1 VNLSLTEL
9 LTGPLGYT
17 ENELVAICTESPT
30 KAWGAEVVKVS
41 KVADLIEKYATGINA
56 YYSVNALRAGLPK
69 GAKGGIVDVTRL
81 GALHAD
87 IDVKPGTGVASF
99 EKGQEI
105 IDTLSGWLGTTPTA
119 VTMSGH
125 GFHPLWS
132 VEPVWIADAEDRARV
147 LALLSR
153 WKEAVRRA
161 GASADSAPDSVF
173 NLDRVLRAPGTQ
185 NVKDPANPVDVVTE
199 EGTGAPLTISEIEE
213 RLDEWGIPA
222 PSEPETVG
230 GAVVSN
236 PEGWEYAEA
245 TCEYANRAIDGWA
258 KDRAKAGRH
267 PWLVSQAVRIG
278 CMLRTGCLSQEGHER
293 AVVALDKRFREL
305 CTLGLGGAP
314 REVQPGEVVA
324 ELRWGM
330 AKASRKTADQALK
343 ELGNHPHSLPVDDM
357 LFELAGLSGSADS
370 LELTALSDGAGAE
383 GGDDAGPAVPD
394 EDDEVA
400 RGTMNATTMTD
411 AGIADIVVRAF
422 SPALRYC
429 SDYKSW
435 MRLEGTTWKV
445 VAGDADI
452 YQAVRQTIAAIPSD
466 DRMTR
471 FKVKMLGSSHIAGV
485 VSLARRGRAFQV
497 NAEELDSDPYQLNT
511 PGGVIDIRTGELV
524 DSKIMHTRCAG
535 THLEYGTHPE
545 FDKFMHTTF
554 DGDGEQIAYVQR
566 LLGAASIG
574 KVTQVLPTW
583 WGAGRNGKGVL
594 MSLTQMILG
603 SYAQAAP
610 ENFLAAGRSEHP
622 EELMRLHGCRLSVA
636 SEMDKGAKFADAR
649 IKMLTSPDGKI
660 TGRKMGGSWTDFT
673 PSHTLILL
681 TNELPEIAAAGPAV
695 WDRIRVLG
703 FEHYVPED
711 QRIDDYDLVLFK
723 SEGAQVLGWIMEGAR
738 KYLEIGLCPPP
749 KVMSATKM
757 YAQSQDPLGRFAEDC
772 LLVDLPEDRTASSR
786 DLYNMYRGWCR
797 ETGEKEI
804 TETKLI
810 IDLTKRFK
818 LGSVRVSGARM
829 RTGLSINPEAIKLY
843 GYGMV
848 RDES

>member
-1 VNLSLTEL
+1 VNLTLTEL
-9 LTGPLGYT
+9 LTDVLGYT
-17 ENELVAICTESPT
+17 EKELVAVCTESPT

-41 KVADLIEKYATGINA
+41 KVAALVDKYATGTNT
-56 YYSVNALRAGLPK
+56 YYSVNPVRSGLPK
-69 GAKGGIVDVTRL
+69 GAKGGIADVTRL
-81 GALHAD
+81 GALWSD

-119 VTMSGH
+119 VTRSGH
-125 GFHPLWS
+125 GYHPLWS
-132 VEPVWIADAEDRARV
+132 VERVSIADDEDRARV
-147 LALLSR
+147 LALLAR
-153 WKEAVRRA
+153 WKLAVRRA
-161 GASADSAPDSVF
+161 GASADSAPDSVY

-185 NVKDPANPVDVVTE
+185 NVKDPNSPVDVVTE
-199 EGTGAPLTISEIEE
+199 AGTGAPLTISEIEE

-222 PSEPETVG
+222 ASEPETVG
-230 GAVVSN
+230 GVVVSN
-236 PEGWEYAEA
+236 PENWVYAEA

-258 KDRAKAGRH
+258 KDLAKAGRH
-267 PWLVSQAVRIG
+267 PWLVAQSVRIG
-278 CMLRTGCLSQEGHER
+278 CMLRTGCLSQDGHER
-293 AVVALDKRFREL
+293 AVKALKKRFHEL
-305 CTLGLGGAP
+305 CTLGLGGDP
-314 REVQPGEVVA
+314 REVQPGEVLA

-330 AKASRKTADQALK
+330 TKASRKTDDQALK

-357 LFELAGLSGSADS
+357 LLELSGGSDS
-370 LELTALSDGAGAE
+370 LELTALADGAG
-383 GGDDAGPAVPD
+383 D
-394 EDDEVA
+394 EDGEEEVSTPVSVDEPGSGA
-400 RGTMNATTMTD
+400 MNATTMTD

-452 YQAVRQTIAAIPSD
+452 YQAVRQTISTIPND

-471 FKVKMLGSSHIAGV
+471 FKVKMLGASHVSGV

-497 NAEELDSDPYQLNT
+497 NAAELDSDPFQLNT
-511 PGGVIDIRTGELV
+511 PGGVIDIRTGEIV
-524 DSKIMHTRCAG
+524 DSNVMHTRCAG
-535 THLEYGTHPE
+535 THLEYGPHPQ
-545 FDKFMHTTF
+545 FDGFMDVTF
-554 DGDGEQIAYVQR
+554 DGDFEQIAFVQR

-574 KVTQVLPTW
+574 KVTQILPTF

-622 EELMRLHGCRLSVA
+622 EELMRLHGARLCVV
-636 SEMDKGAKFADAR
+636 SEMDRGAKFADAR
-649 IKMLTSPDGKI
+649 LKMLTSPDGQI
-660 TGRKMGGSWTDFT
+660 SGRKMGGAWTDFT

-695 WDRIRVLG
+695 WDRIRVVG

-711 QRIDDYDLVLFK
+711 KRILDFDQIMFRD
-723 SEGAQVLGWIMEGAR
+723 EGPQVLGWIMEGAR
-738 KYLEIGLCPPP
+738 QYLEIGLCPPP
-749 KVMSATKM
+749 KVMAATKL

-772 LLVDLPEDRTASSR
+772 LVVDLPEDRTASSR

-810 IDLTKRFK
+810 TDLTKRYK
-818 LGSVRVSGARM
+818 LGSVRVSGVRL
-829 RTGLSINPEAIKLY
+829 RTGLSINPESIKLY

-848 RDES
+848 RDDS